1 MFGWFRKSPREL
13 LEQRYAAKL
22 KEAKEAGEKYGDR
35 ALQARLYEEAEAI
48 LAELDALATSEGT

>member
-1 MFGWFRKSPREL
+1 MFGWLKKNPRKA

-35 ALQARLYEEAEAI
+35 ALQARLYEEAETL
-48 LAELDALATSEGT
+48 LAELDALPTST